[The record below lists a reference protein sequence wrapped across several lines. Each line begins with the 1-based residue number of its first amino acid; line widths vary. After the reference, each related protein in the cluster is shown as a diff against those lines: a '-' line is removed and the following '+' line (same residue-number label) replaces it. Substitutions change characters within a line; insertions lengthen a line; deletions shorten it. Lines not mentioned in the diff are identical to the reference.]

1 MDEIG
6 PNFPFQATPEAVAP
20 TLKIDHDY
28 GVKITS
34 AVTSATTPRMNER
47 VKCPGLPV
55 KHCLTSH
62 KKEDRA
68 KYRSRNK
75 IPAEI
80 FMRKYFDG
88 DADFN
93 GGVLDVLEYHHDRA
107 SFRFTSELLRYIFVD
122 VASDVPFHSRSQD
135 EDQVQDH
142 YDRGDDFYAWFSSP
156 RRVYTSGIISDVD
169 SEESLEQLQGNKLAI
184 LCGKNSLEAR
194 RKRVGHRT
202 LHRADVPES
211 KTRIHCV
218 DYRDIPR
225 AKSDKITCL
234 EMAEHVGMFN
244 ITNFL
249 RQCADLLKDDD
260 VMHLQIARAD
270 MSTPLACCIGF
281 CESAGWGVKRWAG
294 SVVTVQ
300 TKRRQANE
308 AQAWIPLTF
317 VTRPHRRWHRN
328 WLANESDVTDAYGLR
343 WFKLQLIR
351 APRSGNIS
359 SHRAAISSR
368 QGSATCYQITL
379 VKNINSAHR
388 ILRSLRAI
396 SALSAALEARK
407 RAGRVLFPVG
417 K

>member
-1 MDEIG
+1 
-6 PNFPFQATPEAVAP
+6 
-20 TLKIDHDY
+20 
-28 GVKITS
+28 
-34 AVTSATTPRMNER
+34 MNER

-184 LCGKNSLEAR
+184 LSLKPGENESDI
-194 RKRVGHRT
+194 G
-202 LHRADVPES
+202 ADVPES

-260 VMHLQIARAD
+260 VMHLQIA
-270 MSTPLACCIGF
+270 SL
-281 CESAGWGVKRWAG
+281 
-294 SVVTVQ
+294 
-300 TKRRQANE
+300 RQA
-308 AQAWIPLTF
+308 QQ
-317 VTRPHRRWHRN
+317 
-328 WLANESDVTDAYGLR
+328 Y
-343 WFKLQLIR
+343 
-351 APRSGNIS
+351 
-359 SHRAAISSR
+359 
-368 QGSATCYQITL
+368 
-379 VKNINSAHR
+379 
-388 ILRSLRAI
+388 
-396 SALSAALEARK
+396 
-407 RAGRVLFPVG
+407 
-417 K
+417 